1 MFRSQKYGRGDA
13 FWLRIPDDKGGPGNP
28 SAPIDVNAFRTTNF
42 RSRSAMRGAEFHGN
56 TRRDSTTRIPSI
68 DPKDLGTIQYAVFPQ
83 DFPNS
88 LKISPKF

>member
-1 MFRSQKYGRGDA
+1 MFWSQKYGRGDD

-42 RSRSAMRGAEFHGN
+42 RSRSAVRGAEFHGN

-68 DPKDLGTIQYAVFPQ
+68 QCRARYYSKTVLA
-83 DFPNS
+83 
-88 LKISPKF
+88 